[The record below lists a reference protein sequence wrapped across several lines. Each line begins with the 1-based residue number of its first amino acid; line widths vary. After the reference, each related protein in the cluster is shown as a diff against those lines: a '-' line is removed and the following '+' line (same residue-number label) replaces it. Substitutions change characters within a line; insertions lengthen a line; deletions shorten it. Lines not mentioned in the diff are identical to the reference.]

1 MQILCPQVTNRYLG
15 HAKSRNSLVPVLSL
29 CQITWRESHV
39 RHVVGRLKHNLL
51 HYLSAYFL
59 KGLKSKIEMDAFLRG
74 QTSSSSSSKLKQAA
88 SEESAGPSSKRV
100 VVPWV
105 EK

>member
-1 MQILCPQVTNRYLG
+1 MQTFAPKSQKGQIG
-15 HAKSRNSLVPVLSL
+15 HAKSRNSSVPVLSL
-29 CQITWRESHV
+29 CQISWRESRV
-39 RHVVGRLKHNLL
+39 RHVVRRLKHKLL
-51 HYLSAYFL
+51 HNLVAYFL
-59 KGLKSKIEMDAFLRG
+59 KGLTFKIEMDAFLRG

>member
-1 MQILCPQVTNRYLG
+1 MQILCTQVTNRQLG

-29 CQITWRESHV
+29 CPWRESHV
-39 RHVVGRLKHNLL
+39 RHVVRRLKHNLL
-51 HYLSAYFL
+51 HYLSAYFV